1 MILLFCKKG
10 KQWAELL
17 PFTSAFELPHP
28 QSTSYWP
35 LFICYWTTTNA
46 TVSFCFTIKTHL
58 FWQKRQSHLY
68 LQFLHN
74 LSSPNSPFSSPW
86 CSGLS
91 DLCSLLSY
99 TSVYAPIHNSFRTN
113 QTSFLISG
121 RLTFLWKP
129 KAKQFCGLPL
139 DWLINDALQDLYYD
153 CTNSMI
159 ISVNQACK
167 HFIYKIL

>member
-1 MILLFCKKG
+1 MLAVLPSVVWYENQTPPFLSKLSCPLLLGFSSLNGAEWNKTGNFKVIFFTTHSIEWSYCFAKKG

-35 LFICYWTTTNA
+35 LFIFYWTTTNA

-99 TSVYAPIHNSFRTN
+99 TSV
-113 QTSFLISG
+113 
-121 RLTFLWKP
+121 
-129 KAKQFCGLPL
+129 
-139 DWLINDALQDLYYD
+139 
-153 CTNSMI
+153 
-159 ISVNQACK
+159 
-167 HFIYKIL
+167 